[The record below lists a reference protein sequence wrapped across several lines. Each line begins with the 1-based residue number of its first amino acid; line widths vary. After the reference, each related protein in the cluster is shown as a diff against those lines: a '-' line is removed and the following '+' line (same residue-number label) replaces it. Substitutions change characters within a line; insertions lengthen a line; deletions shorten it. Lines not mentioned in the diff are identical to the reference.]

1 MSCAAERQSPPAL
14 AMTLPVLYAMRSSL
28 YSAKARSYLVKQRID
43 YIERPPGDPRYGEQ
57 VVPEIGRWILPVLQ
71 TDDGRLI
78 QDTAD
83 IFDFLDQLVPVERSA
98 NPPLGVQRVVSDL
111 FALFGSEGLMRPAL
125 HFRWNFDDLNMPFVA
140 EDFGRGLFLPIGG
153 NEDVKSTFNF
163 GPDLAT
169 ANQAEAR
176 AEVSNFAAQRMRK
189 LTVELGVTP
198 ETIPEIERSYSE
210 FLALFAAHLETA
222 PYLLGG
228 RPTLGDFSLIG
239 PLYAHLARDAAPAMI
254 MRREAWP
261 VWRWVERMNSPIADT
276 GEYGDVPDELFADDS
291 VPATLRAL
299 LEYVGAEFADDL
311 IAHVQ
316 FIDQWLA
323 DNDEVEAGDVVGGK
337 ATRRS
342 LGKTEWTWRGI
353 PMETHVIPY
362 RLLHLQRLQ
371 ADFEA
376 LDSADQAKVREIF
389 AEAGIESFLELRARR
404 RVERDNN
411 REVWGAAQDPVVPV

>member
-1 MSCAAERQSPPAL
+1 MK
-14 AMTLPVLYAMRSSL
+14 LPVLYAMRSSL

-83 IFDFLDQLVPVERSA
+83 IFDYLDQLVPIERSA

-210 FLALFAAHLETA
+210 FLALFSAHLETA

-291 VPATLRAL
+291 IPATLRAL

-371 ADFEA
+371 TDFEA
-376 LDSADQAKVREIF
+376 LDSADQSKVREIF

-411 REVWGAAQDPVVPV
+411 REVWGVAQDPIIPV